1 MDEHA
6 AIDDPTIGPVGG
18 SQAVGVL
25 EWAVTAGERLEPRE
39 HARAIVGMKQ
49 RGKEVRIAD
58 PPLYRVAEHPRDLRI
73 RVDVG
78 RRRIGAV
85 DVQAGGQLL
94 DEHAVAVLGAA
105 RPPMLPAQQRGEDRD
120 GRHDQE
126 EQERVS
132 HVLNPPEE
140 PGRKERGGE
149 SADAADRRGDEH
161 GRDVREPELVEAV
174 VSEERRNYR
183 RRCRYGDAGERN
195 DAERPPAGHV
205 RPDAGPTIRSIG
217 RVFRKLRYP
226 LDIPAPFVVRPGRS
240 PRTTGIPTRGNVSA
254 ETANAADRGV
264 AIGDAGA
271 RR

>member
-6 AIDDPTIGPVGG
+6 AIDDPTIGAVGG

-58 PPLYRVAEHPRDLRI
+58 PPLHRVAEHPRDLRI

-94 DEHAVAVLGAA
+94 DEHAVAVLRAA

-120 GRHDQE
+120 GRHDRE

-132 HVLNPPEE
+132 HVLTPPEE
-140 PGRKERGGE
+140 PGGKERGGE
-149 SADAADRRGDEH
+149 SADAAERRSDEH

-174 VSEERRNYR
+174 VSQERRNYR

-195 DAERPPAGHV
+195 NAGPPAGHV

-217 RVFRKLRYP
+217 RVNRKL
-226 LDIPAPFVVRPGRS
+226 S
-240 PRTTGIPTRGNVSA
+240 IPTRGNVSA
-254 ETANAADRGV
+254 ETANAVDRGV
-264 AIGDAGA
+264 AISDAGA